1 MTKKE
6 LIQHLQGKAPGLT
19 QTDINN
25 VLDHLACTAQAEL
38 VQNGEI
44 TLPGIGKLA
53 VKEAKAREGR
63 NPNTGEAIHIPAKK
77 HIRFKAFKNL
87 SDGVRG

>member
-38 VQNGEI
+38 AQNGEI
-44 TLPGIGKLA
+44 TLPGIGKLV

-63 NPNTGEAIHIPAKK
+63 NPNTGEALHIPAKK

>member
-6 LIQHLQGKAPGLT
+6 LIQHLQGKEPSLT
-19 QTDINN
+19 QTVINI
-25 VLDHLACTAQAEL
+25 VLDHLADIAQAEL
-38 VQNGEI
+38 AQHGEI
-44 TLPGIGKLA
+44 VLPGIGKLV

-87 SDGVRG
+87 TDGLRG

>member
-53 VKEAKAREGR
+53 VKETKAREGR